1 MKYEKIYNCQ
11 DDAEAAVILGML
23 SASGITGMSRDVEQ
37 GDIMNVMSGTTL
49 YGKEIC
55 VPYDEVEKARS
66 LMKDYD
72 SAAEKEETVK
82 KPKVRIPYLIMLVVF
97 VVAVVL
103 AIAMS

>member
-1 MKYEKIYNCQ
+1 MKYEKIYNCK

-37 GDIMNVMSGTTL
+37 GDIMNVMTGTTL

-55 VPYDEVEKARS
+55 VPEDQVYKARS

-72 SAAEKEETVK
+72 SAAEKEDAAE
-82 KPKVRIPYLIMLVVF
+82 KPKVRIPYLIMLIVF

-103 AIAMS
+103 AIVMS